1 MSSIKTSVAKTIAAT
16 FVILFFLLAFTWII
30 FDFQGS
36 SSSLKD
42 SWGVASS
49 LFGGIATLVAAY
61 IASLLFND
69 WKDQE
74 KYRITS
80 SLALDCLK
88 DYLAAKDMLF
98 FYLFQHVYKTPA
110 ITYKDLDDFFF
121 QTNHKITTLNEIL
134 GRLKRAEIDKEIV
147 DSFYLKNYL
156 EIAKYISSTE
166 MLKQYSND
174 ELRDYHEKFIN
185 DEKMK
190 LLPHRLLD
198 ILKID

>member
-1 MSSIKTSVAKTIAAT
+1 MMSISKLAST
-16 FVILFFLLAFTWII
+16 VILATSFATIFLFAFI
-30 FDFQGS
+30 FYLFGGKDGA
-36 SSSLKD
+36 LKEVL
-42 SWGVASS
+42 SMTASF
-49 LFGGIATLVAAY
+49 FGGIATLVAAY
-61 IASLLFND
+61 IATQLFND

-98 FYLFQHVYKTPA
+98 FYLFQHVYNTPA

-134 GRLKRAEIDKEIV
+134 GRLKKAEIDKEIV
-147 DSFYLKNYL
+147 DSFYMKNYL

-166 MLKQYSND
+166 MLKQYSNN
-174 ELRDYHEKFIN
+174 ELKDYHEKFIN
-185 DEKMK
+185 NEKMK
-190 LLPHRLLD
+190 LLPHKLLD